1 MSFYLKGVH
10 IPHFKNTTNLS
21 AVKMTAPKYVSI
33 PTSMHI
39 GAPATPIVKVGD
51 SVKTGTLIAEQNGYI
66 SSPVYSSISGT
77 VTEISDMLLSN
88 GKTAPIITIESDGEM
103 SVDESISVPV
113 VNNKEDLIAAIKKSG
128 IVGLGGAGFPTYVKF
143 DTDKPINELII
154 NCAEC
159 EPYITSDSVT
169 IVDRIDD
176 IVYAIDILTKYIKND
191 KIIFGIE
198 KNKQAAVNT
207 IKTAFKDRSNVE
219 IKTLPTLYPQ
229 GAEKVLIYHTTKKVV
244 KIGELPI
251 DIGCV
256 VSNSSTI
263 AEIGNYLKTGMPL
276 IERCITVDGNIV
288 KEPKNVIVPIG
299 TPLEEVFEFCGGFT
313 DEPKKVLY
321 GGPMMGIAVPYLTV
335 PVLKNTNAILAFNR
349 TEAKVAKTTAC
360 IKCGGCVNA
369 CPFGI
374 NPVTATKALKT
385 EDLDGLERSGVELCM
400 SCGCCSFV
408 CPAKRPIVQNNK
420 IAKET
425 LFELRKKE
433 AKV

>member
-1 MSFYLKGVH
+1 
-10 IPHFKNTTNLS
+10 
-21 AVKMTAPKYVSI
+21 
-33 PTSMHI
+33 MHI

-113 VNNKEDLIAAIKKSG
+113 VNSKEDLIAAIKKSG

-176 IVYAIDILTKYIKND
+176 IVYAIDILTKYIKID